1 MANIP
6 TDRRYT
12 KDHEWLLPRGGK
24 VLVGIS
30 DHAQKQL
37 GDIVFVELPKKGDK
51 FDTNQPFG
59 SVESVKSVSEVYAP
73 LAGTVSAVNETLDDS
88 PEQVNDDPYGDG
100 WMVEFTPADPAA
112 LDALLSAD
120 EYADYI
126 EEGTDG

>member
-1 MANIP
+1 MANTP

-12 KDHEWLLPRGGK
+12 KDHEWVLPRGGK

-51 FDTNQPFG
+51 IDANKPFG

-100 WMVEFTPADPAA
+100 WMVEFTPSDPAA

-120 EYADYI
+120 EYADFI
-126 EEGTDG
+126 KEGTDG